1 MTTINK
7 FSTDSGTVGDNI
19 TNDSTLTLTGTATAN
34 STVNVYDGSAL
45 LGSATA
51 NASGAWSY
59 TTGTLS
65 NGSHSFTAAT
75 TSAGSPH
82 PFFRLSRRIDNR
94 CAFWHVAHHGEWKFH
109 LELRWTDH

>member
-59 TTGTLS
+59 TTGALS
-65 NGSHSFTAAT
+65 NGSHSFTAST
-75 TSAGSPH
+75 TSAGSPS
-82 PFFRLSRRIDNR
+82 PLLP
-94 CAFWHVAHHGEWKFH
+94 AFPTHRQPVCLLAC
-109 LELRWTDH
+109 RSPR